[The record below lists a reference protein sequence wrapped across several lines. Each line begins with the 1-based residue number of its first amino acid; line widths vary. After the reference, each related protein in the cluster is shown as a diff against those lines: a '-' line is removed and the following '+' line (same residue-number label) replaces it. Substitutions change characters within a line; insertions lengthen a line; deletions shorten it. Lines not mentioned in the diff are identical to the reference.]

1 MPMPWLFAK
10 ATSTVILPPVPLL
23 STQGTLRLYGYPRT
37 LWSASQIGPEK
48 PDSQLAVSKQT
59 KPLQSFGPFAYFSG
73 YIQPFWPYPYY

>member
-23 STQGTLRLYGYPRT
+23 STQGTLT
-37 LWSASQIGPEK
+37 LWSACQIGPEK